1 MSERL
6 IMAIGL
12 LVGFLFGFNGIAM
25 LFNMLSH
32 TLTEAQAQLTQI
44 STLSTIVLFM
54 VVVGIIIKV
63 RVLSSLIFG
72 AVVGA
77 IINALLEMNGIHVM
91 NAIYS
96 TILHLFSLKIAAIVF
111 F

>member
-44 STLSTIVLFM
+44 STVSTIILFM
-54 VVVGIIIKV
+54 IVVGIIVKV

-77 IINALLEMNGIHVM
+77 ILNALLEMNGIHVM

-96 TILHLFSLKIAAIVF
+96 AIIHMLSLKTATPIF